1 MEGFFRVWPIDR
13 VLELVS
19 RCAPVETEQV
29 PIEAAL
35 NRILAEDVLAEEDL
49 PGFRRATMDGFAVQ
63 ASATFG
69 ATEANPAYLNLIG
82 SVAMGEVPTISVGPG
97 EAVRISTGGMLPQGA
112 DSVIMVEY
120 AEMIDDVLMEV
131 YRSVAP
137 GQNVMMPD
145 EDFRKGEPLVSAGRR
160 LRPQEIGTFAAFG
173 KGSVR
178 VFRRPRVAI
187 VSTGDEVVPIDCRPA
202 PGQIRDVNTY
212 TLAGFVEGTGAL
224 ALRFGVVPDRFDR
237 LLERCRQALDEAD
250 MVMLSGGSSVGMRDL
265 TIDVLEA
272 VPDSR
277 ILLHGIAISPGKPTI
292 LATCGSK
299 LIWGLPGQVTSAMVV
314 FLKIVRP
321 FLERLGGLDTSS
333 VVRRTVEAVL
343 TRNVASVQ
351 GRTDFIRVRLRRE
364 TNGWMADPVLG
375 KSGLIHTM
383 MRADGLVEIG
393 MNTEGLE
400 EGARVMVEL
409 FD

>member
-13 VLELVS
+13 VLGLVPT
-19 RCAPVETEQV
+19 CAPVETEEV
-29 PIEAAL
+29 PLEAAL
-35 NRILAEDVLAEEDL
+35 NRILAEDVLAGEHL

-69 ATEANPAYLNLIG
+69 ATEANPAYLNRIG
-82 SVAMGEVPTISVGPG
+82 SVAMGEVPTMSVGAG
-97 EAVRISTGGMLPQGA
+97 EAVRISTGGMLPEGA
-112 DSVIMVEY
+112 DAVVMVEY
-120 AEMIDDVLMEV
+120 TEMIDDVLMEV

-145 EDFRKGEPLVSAGRR
+145 EDFRKGEPLMNAGRR
-160 LRPQEIGTFAAFG
+160 LRPQEIGTLAAFG

-178 VFRRPRVAI
+178 VFRRPRIAI
-187 VSTGDEVVPIDCRPA
+187 VSTGDEVVPIDCRPT
-202 PGQIRDVNTY
+202 PGQVRDVNTY
-212 TLAGFVEGTGAL
+212 TLAGFVEGLGAQ
-224 ALRFGVVPDRFDR
+224 ALRLGLVPDQFDR
-237 LLERCRQALDEAD
+237 LLERCQQALKQAD
-250 MVMLSGGSSVGMRDL
+250 MVMLSGGSSVGVRDL
-265 TIDVLEA
+265 TIEVLEA
-272 VPDSR
+272 MPESR
-277 ILLHGIAISPGKPTI
+277 VLLHGIAISPGKPTI

-321 FLERLGGLDTSS
+321 FLERLCGLDIPSIA
-333 VVRRTVEAVL
+333 RRTVDAVL

-351 GRTDFIRVRLRRE
+351 GRTDFIRVRLRKE
-364 TNGWMADPVLG
+364 ADGWMADPVLG

-383 MRADGLVEIG
+383 MRADGLVEIE
-393 MNTEGLE
+393 MNTEGLD
-400 EGARVMVEL
+400 EGTRVTVEL

>member
-19 RCAPVETEQV
+19 LCDPVETEEV

-35 NRILAEDVLAEEDL
+35 NRVLAEDVLAEEDL

-82 SVAMGEVPTISVGPG
+82 SVAMGEVPTISVGAG

-112 DSVIMVEY
+112 DAVIMVEY

-160 LRPQEIGTFAAFG
+160 LRPQEIGTLAAFG
-173 KGSVR
+173 KGAVR
-178 VFRRPRVAI
+178 VYRKPRVAI

-212 TLAGFVEGTGAL
+212 TLAGFVEGTGGMVSH
-224 ALRFGVVPDRFDR
+224 FGLVPDRFDR
-237 LLERCRQALDEAD
+237 LLERCLQALDEAD

-321 FLERLGGLDTSS
+321 FLERLCGLDASS

-351 GRTDFIRVRLRRE
+351 GRTDFIRVRLRKE

-400 EGARVMVEL
+400 EGARVTVEW

>member
-19 RCAPVETEQV
+19 LCAPVETEEV

-49 PGFRRATMDGFAVQ
+49 PGFCRATMDGFAVQ

-82 SVAMGEVPTISVGPG
+82 SVAMGEVPTISVGAG

-112 DSVIMVEY
+112 DAVIMVEY

-160 LRPQEIGTFAAFG
+160 LRPQEIGTLAAFG
-173 KGSVR
+173 KGAVR
-178 VFRRPRVAI
+178 VYRKPRVAI

-224 ALRFGVVPDRFDR
+224 ALRFGLVPDRFDR
-237 LLERCRQALDEAD
+237 LLERCLQALDEAD

-321 FLERLGGLDTSS
+321 FLERLCGLDASS

-364 TNGWMADPVLG
+364 TNGWMADPVMG

-400 EGARVMVEL
+400 EGARVTVEW

>member
-19 RCAPVETEQV
+19 LCDPVETEEV

-35 NRILAEDVLAEEDL
+35 NRVLAEDVLAEEDL

-82 SVAMGEVPTISVGPG
+82 SVAMGEVPTISVGAG

-112 DSVIMVEY
+112 DAVIMVEY

-160 LRPQEIGTFAAFG
+160 LRPQEIGTLAAFG
-173 KGSVR
+173 KGAVR
-178 VFRRPRVAI
+178 VYRKPRVAI

-212 TLAGFVEGTGAL
+212 TLAGFVEGTGGMVS
-224 ALRFGVVPDRFDR
+224 RFGLVPDRFDR
-237 LLERCRQALDEAD
+237 LLERCLQALDEAD

-272 VPDSR
+272 VPESR

-321 FLERLGGLDTSS
+321 FLERLCGLDASS

-351 GRTDFIRVRLRRE
+351 GRTDFIRVRLRKE

-400 EGARVMVEL
+400 EGARVTVEW

>member
-19 RCAPVETEQV
+19 ICTPVETEEV

-35 NRILAEDVLAEEDL
+35 NRILAEDVLAEENL

-82 SVAMGEVPTISVGPG
+82 SVTMGEVPTISVGAG

-112 DSVIMVEY
+112 DAVVMVEH
-120 AEMIDDVLMEV
+120 AERIDDVLMEV

-145 EDFRKGEPLVSAGRR
+145 EDFRKGESLMSAGRR
-160 LRPQEIGTFAAFG
+160 LRPQEIGTLAAFG
-173 KGSVR
+173 KGAVR
-178 VFRRPRVAI
+178 VFRKPRVAI
-187 VSTGDEVVPIDCRPA
+187 VSTGDEVVPIDSRPV
-202 PGQIRDVNTY
+202 PGRIRDVNTY
-212 TLAGFVEGTGAL
+212 TLAGFVEGSGAL
-224 ALRFGVVPDRFDR
+224 ALRFGLVPDRFDR

-272 VPDSR
+272 IAGIRV
-277 ILLHGIAISPGKPTI
+277 LLHGIAISPGKPTI

-321 FLERLGGLDTSS
+321 FLERLCGLDASC

-364 TNGWMADPVLG
+364 ANGWMADPVLG

-383 MRADGLVEIG
+383 LRADGLVEIG

-400 EGARVMVEL
+400 EGARVTVEC

>member
-19 RCAPVETEQV
+19 LCDPVETEEV

-35 NRILAEDVLAEEDL
+35 NRVLAEDVLAEEDL

-82 SVAMGEVPTISVGPG
+82 SVAMGEVPTISVGAG

-112 DSVIMVEY
+112 DAVIMVEY

-160 LRPQEIGTFAAFG
+160 LRPQEIGTLAAFG
-173 KGSVR
+173 KGAVR
-178 VFRRPRVAI
+178 VYRKPRVAI

-212 TLAGFVEGTGAL
+212 TLAGFVEGTGGL
-224 ALRFGVVPDRFDR
+224 VSRFGLVPDRFDR
-237 LLERCRQALDEAD
+237 LLERCLQALDEAD

-321 FLERLGGLDTSS
+321 FLERLCGLDASS

-351 GRTDFIRVRLRRE
+351 GRTDFIRVRLRKE

-400 EGARVMVEL
+400 EGARVTVEW